1 MVDQKK
7 IRREGMRWNLINT
20 LDKARPHTSS
30 ETFLLEVM
38 RAIYPDVT
46 ALEVRRELDYLADR
60 ELVDLQKQPSGTWFA
75 DLTRYGVDI
84 AEYTVDCEPGI
95 ARPPKYWAE

>member
-1 MVDQKK
+1 MANVDQKK
-7 IRREGMRWNLINT
+7 VRRESMRWNLINT

-46 ALEVRRELDYLADR
+46 ALEMR
-60 ELVDLQKQPSGTWFA
+60 
-75 DLTRYGVDI
+75 
-84 AEYTVDCEPGI
+84 
-95 ARPPKYWAE
+95 